1 MYNSLIFSNF
11 AANYTHGK
19 VMMKS
24 ENTDEIKALK
34 EALKREQ
41 EKNAKLEAK
50 NTKLKA
56 KHDADK
62 AEIKKFK
69 RHKAAKPLSAKKKEK
84 MLRSMKPLGL
94 SDLQKEKLEEL
105 FPGIT
110 STSSLFD

>member
-1 MYNSLIFSNF
+1 M
-11 AANYTHGK
+11 K
-19 VMMKS
+19 KS
-24 ENTDEIKALK
+24 ENTDEVKALK

-50 NTKLKA
+50 NEALKT

-62 AEIKKFK
+62 AEIRKLRRRKDPK
-69 RHKAAKPLSAKKKEK
+69 TAASAKADEKAKPLSAKKKEK

-94 SDLQKEKLEEL
+94 SELQKEKLEEL

-110 STSSLFD
+110 SMSSLFD

>member
-1 MYNSLIFSNF
+1 MN
-11 AANYTHGK
+11 
-19 VMMKS
+19 KS

-41 EKNAKLEAK
+41 EKNAKL
-50 NTKLKA
+50 KA

-62 AEIKKFK
+62 AEIRKLRRRKDPK
-69 RHKAAKPLSAKKKEK
+69 PATSISTDAKAKPLSAKKKEE

-94 SDLQKEKLEEL
+94 SEQQKEKLEEL

-110 STSSLFD
+110 SMSSLFD

>member
-1 MYNSLIFSNF
+1 M
-11 AANYTHGK
+11 K
-19 VMMKS
+19 KS

-41 EKNAKLEAK
+41 EKSAKLR
-50 NTKLKA
+50 A

-62 AEIKKFK
+62 AEIRKLRRRKDPK
-69 RHKAAKPLSAKKKEK
+69 PAPSISTDAKAKPLSAKKKEE

-94 SDLQKEKLEEL
+94 SEQQKEKLEEL

-110 STSSLFD
+110 SMSSLFD